1 MRSESLIDFI
11 CETCKG
17 YNYLNVCLVNLNHVQ
32 GFDSHLAIP
41 QSGESVTKKTLTA
54 APMRKRIGQQ
64 ARKDEIVVRE
74 EFYLVIMYL
83 FVCLLMYIFFWYYF
97 GVGNGYSVNFFWA
110 EVEEVMVVVESVV
123 EHRIILHLAL
133 YSLLPPSITLVF
145 LSLSSSSPPPSLH
158 HLLPLLSSPASPLLT
173 QPLLSF
179 IPLL

>member
-41 QSGESVTKKTLTA
+41 QSGESSVTKKTPTA

-83 FVCLLMYIFFWYYF
+83 FVCLLMYIFF
-97 GVGNGYSVNFFWA
+97 
-110 EVEEVMVVVESVV
+110 
-123 EHRIILHLAL
+123 
-133 YSLLPPSITLVF
+133 
-145 LSLSSSSPPPSLH
+145 
-158 HLLPLLSSPASPLLT
+158 
-173 QPLLSF
+173 
-179 IPLL
+179 